1 MIKCA
6 IGHIKNYN
14 QWRPMQIVVSL
25 WLFEVAFAFLVMSMA
40 HPVMTEEVY
49 GSVIYYI
56 PAEAW
61 SLWIMLASV
70 LQFFGVVKE
79 IKYISIIG
87 CLMHFQ
93 VFASFAYFSLDAVVG
108 DIVVLFAGIM
118 FTQMYM
124 LFVAVNVIHE
134 QER

>member
-1 MIKCA
+1 MIAKIAA
-6 IGHIKNYN
+6 ILRNYERFRWW
-14 QWRPMQIVVSL
+14 QLAMSL
-25 WLFEVAFAFLVMSMA
+25 WLFEVAFAFLALSMS

-49 GSVIYYI
+49 GEVIYYI

-61 SLWIMLASV
+61 SLWIMLAAV
-70 LQFFGVVKE
+70 LQFVGVWRDA
-79 IKYISIIG
+79 KYVAIVG

-93 VFASFAYFSLDAVVG
+93 VFSSFAYFSLDAVVG

-124 LFVAVNVIHE
+124 LFIAVNVMHE

>member
-1 MIKCA
+1 MISKILA
-6 IGHIKNYN
+6 IIKNYER
-14 QWRPMQIVVSL
+14 WRWAQLAISL
-25 WLFEVAFAFLVMSMA
+25 WLFEVAAAFLALSMS

-49 GSVIYYI
+49 GEVIYYI

-61 SLWIMLASV
+61 SIWIMLAAV
-70 LQFFGVVKE
+70 LQFVGVWRDA
-79 IKYISIIG
+79 KYVAIVG

-93 VFASFAYFSLDAVVG
+93 VFSSFAYFSLDAVVG

-124 LFVAVNVIHE
+124 LFLAVNVMHE

>member
-1 MIKCA
+1 MIAKLMA
-6 IGHIKNYN
+6 ICRDYER
-14 QWRPMQIVVSL
+14 WRWTQLAVSL
-25 WLFEVAFAFLVMSMA
+25 WLFEVAFAFLAMSMS
-40 HPVMTEEVY
+40 HPVMTEDVY
-49 GSVIYYI
+49 GEVIYYI

-61 SLWIMLASV
+61 SLWIMLAAV
-70 LQFFGVVKE
+70 LQFVGVWRDS
-79 IKYISIIG
+79 KYVAIVG

-93 VFASFAYFSLDAVVG
+93 VFSSFAYFSLDAVVG

-124 LFVAVNVIHE
+124 LFVAVNVMHD